1 MDTTGNLNNL
11 KIKIMSNIETFTNK
25 YLNQNP
31 ISYAKKESYTE
42 KVEAFVIHLHAFKEV
57 IKQEF
62 DDLEKKAEVK
72 PCKAFDDKMAALS
85 AIYQAEKDLYYWYVE
100 NKKRQA

>member
-1 MDTTGNLNNL
+1 
-11 KIKIMSNIETFTNK
+11 MSSIENYPNK
-25 YLNQNP
+25 YMSQNS
-31 ISYAKKESYTE
+31 ISYAKKASYTE
-42 KVEAFVIHLHAFKEV
+42 KIEAFAKHLHEFKGV

-62 DDLEKKAEVK
+62 EDLEKRSETKA
-72 PCKAFDDKMAALS
+72 CKAFDEKMASLS